1 MILTEARAT
10 LALALPIVGTQL
22 AQIAIHTT
30 DVLMLARL
38 SDHALAVGALAFALF
53 SFFWMLG
60 IGLAIGVAPIASHAI
75 GYDIADRASV
85 RDAVQDG
92 LLVSLGF
99 TVVTALL
106 LWFCEPFLVWFG
118 QPAELIPDTMLLLRL
133 LSASLLPMLGI
144 SVLRAFTASL
154 SRPQPAMVL
163 MIFAVGLNALLVY
176 SLTFGAF
183 GLPALGIAGAGLGS
197 VLANWI
203 VFLVFAVYVAREG
216 QFGAYRLWH
225 RPWQALRR
233 SSLRRLIAYLRIAGP
248 IALTFGS
255 EVGLFS
261 LAAQLMGRLGAAEVA
276 AHQIAL
282 QWASISFMVPM
293 GLAQAATVR
302 VGLAVGAR
310 DHAGAA
316 RAGWIA
322 IALSVGFMAMMAL
335 VFARAGAPLIAL
347 FVTDR
352 ASPVFALA
360 VSYLAIAAMFQLV
373 DGAQAVSNG
382 ALRGL
387 KDMTVPMIF
396 AAIGYW
402 GAGLPAAIWLGFYT
416 PLRGEGVWI
425 GLVVGLAVSAVL
437 LVWRFAFWARRLR
450 RMQERQA

>member
-118 QPAELIPDTMLLLRL
+118 QPAELLPDTMLLLRL

-233 SSLRRLIAYLRIAGP
+233 SSLRWP
-248 IALTFGS
+248 SALTFGS

-322 IALSVGFMAMMAL
+322 IALSVGF
-335 VFARAGAPLIAL
+335 
-347 FVTDR
+347 
-352 ASPVFALA
+352 
-360 VSYLAIAAMFQLV
+360 
-373 DGAQAVSNG
+373 
-382 ALRGL
+382 
-387 KDMTVPMIF
+387 
-396 AAIGYW
+396 
-402 GAGLPAAIWLGFYT
+402 
-416 PLRGEGVWI
+416 
-425 GLVVGLAVSAVL
+425 
-437 LVWRFAFWARRLR
+437 
-450 RMQERQA
+450 